1 MAKPVGNNLLIGIL
15 AILTGVLVLLN
26 ILPIY
31 LVVGIFLIVY
41 GILALL
47 RR

>member
-1 MAKPVGNNLLIGIL
+1 MKMSGVWQGVLAIIAGIL
-15 AILTGVLVLLN
+15 ILFHWLDLA
-26 ILPIY
+26 
-31 LVVGIFLIVY
+31 LVVGIFLIVF